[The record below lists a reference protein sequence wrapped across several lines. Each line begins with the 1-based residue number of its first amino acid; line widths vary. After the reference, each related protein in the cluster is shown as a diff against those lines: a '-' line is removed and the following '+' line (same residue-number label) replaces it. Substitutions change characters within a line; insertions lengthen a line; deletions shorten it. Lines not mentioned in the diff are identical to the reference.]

1 MLGKVWRVLA
11 TTLAV
16 AVSGCGTRVPS
27 LQELSPESDAEQK
40 LVQAVVKSIHCDI
53 SNAVLNFL
61 LPDRTNT
68 VRQGAWLENW
78 GAQVTITLQV
88 EEKTA
93 LAANAL
99 GMPGNALFTMGG
111 SVGGSA
117 DATRIN
123 TVNYFYTVK
132 QLIARGGCTTGVQPN
147 TGAPSFLIQNDLGVG
162 QWLYDQLAVAGQ
174 GEGGYP
180 TSPSNA
186 FKQNVL
192 SHEVKFVISTSADA
206 TPSWKLVNVSVNS
219 TGPFFS
225 TSRDRTSDLLVTF
238 GPLDPAQN
246 NQALAPQAAQI
257 HWAQQ
262 IGLANGRNSN
272 VIIFSVFP
280 PF

>member
-1 MLGKVWRVLA
+1 MLGKAWCVLA
-11 TTLAV
+11 TALAV
-16 AVSGCGTRVPS
+16 AGSGCGTRVPS

-53 SNAVLNFL
+53 SNAVRQFILD
-61 LPDRTNT
+61 DRGNT

-93 LAANAL
+93 LAANAS
-99 GMPGNALFTMGG
+99 GVPGNPLFVLGG
-111 SVGGSA
+111 SIGGSA
-117 DATRIN
+117 DAMRIN
-123 TVNYFYTVK
+123 KVNYFYTVK
-132 QLIARGGCTTGVQPN
+132 QLIARGGCATGVQPN

-174 GEGGYP
+174 GEGTYP
-180 TSPSNA
+180 AAPTNT

-192 SHEVKFVISTSADA
+192 SHEVKFVISTNGGA

-238 GPLDPAQN
+238 GPTDPAQN
-246 NQALAPQAAQI
+246 NQGLAPQAAEI
-257 HWAQQ
+257 HFAQQ
-262 IGLANGRNSN
+262 IGLANTSNSN